1 MELND
6 FMSALTE
13 SLKKRGIP
21 DDVIRA
27 HMTRLLP
34 SLSEEDLAEI
44 AAFRSAE
51 DFTDISDCTA
61 AALAQTVKVEIPES
75 GNGTP
80 HASEKPDHSA
90 ERSKTGHSVKKE
102 KMPEIPITEEGKKR
116 FILISALTSPLWAI
130 AAVLYA
136 LLWIAAF
143 AVEALSVAAAV
154 CASIGVFAAG
164 CAASVSGIIYGIFI
178 MMSEKAIG
186 IYEIGFG
193 IIVAGASLLGG
204 VLLYNFAI
212 RFMPFAI
219 KKTAEFFM
227 FCLGRVRVLLHEFKR
242 RCFEV

>member
-1 MELND
+1 
-6 FMSALTE
+6 
-13 SLKKRGIP
+13 
-21 DDVIRA
+21 
-27 HMTRLLP
+27 
-34 SLSEEDLAEI
+34 
-44 AAFRSAE
+44 
-51 DFTDISDCTA
+51 
-61 AALAQTVKVEIPES
+61 
-75 GNGTP
+75 
-80 HASEKPDHSA
+80 
-90 ERSKTGHSVKKE
+90 
-102 KMPEIPITEEGKKR
+102 MPEIPITEEGKKR

-164 CAASVSGIIYGIFI
+164 GAASGSGIIYGIFI

>member
-1 MELND
+1 M
-6 FMSALTE
+6 
-13 SLKKRGIP
+13 
-21 DDVIRA
+21 
-27 HMTRLLP
+27 
-34 SLSEEDLAEI
+34 
-44 AAFRSAE
+44 
-51 DFTDISDCTA
+51 
-61 AALAQTVKVEIPES
+61 
-75 GNGTP
+75 
-80 HASEKPDHSA
+80 
-90 ERSKTGHSVKKE
+90 
-102 KMPEIPITEEGKKR
+102 
-116 FILISALTSPLWAI
+116 
-130 AAVLYA
+130 LYA

-227 FCLGRVRVLLHEFKR
+227 FCLGRVRVLLHEFKK